1 MAAMNRAGN
10 ASCGQRLPASNSAPS
25 RPQTAALPIDQRPAP
40 SQNIPLGYRVLR
52 ESVAADTVP
61 ANTETSINNCQ
72 SHSSASSSS
81 RARQGWWHWARD
93 TNLTLNVISVVIG
106 LLGVIAAAIFGTAA
120 WIQSGDSHA
129 SLKVAQW
136 QSCISNPNNPASVH
150 AVFERSDPFHINDL
164 NTHSDANREPL
175 TANSTVSVV

>member
-1 MAAMNRAGN
+1 MNRAGN
-10 ASCGQRLPASNSAPS
+10 ASRGQRLPASNSAPS

-40 SQNIPLGYRVLR
+40 SQNIPLGNRVLR
-52 ESVAADTVP
+52 ESVAADAVP

-81 RARQGWWHWARD
+81 RARQGWWHWAMD

-106 LLGVIAAAIFGTAA
+106 LLGVITAAIFGTAA
-120 WIQSGDSHA
+120 WIQSGDSHT

-136 QSCISNPNNPASVH
+136 QFCVSNPTNPSV
-150 AVFERSDPFHINDL
+150 FRLFSSDQIY
-164 NTHSDANREPL
+164 SISMIL
-175 TANSTVSVV
+175 TLIAILIVSP